1 MILVKENKEK
11 QRKVFKD
18 NDGYIKVWGDIKP
31 SWISQHVRLLREIA
45 PGTVEDYG
53 GNWIRYHEI
62 EGTVCNT
69 IEHTDDFIREIYR
82 FCLESIEQT
91 KPYVHGDWVL
101 SNIIKKPDNTFVLID
116 WDNIGIYPEKEYM
129 AKLHRDL
136 HSAFGDRFNEYNSTS
151 I

>member
-11 QRKVFKD
+11 NRKVFKD
-18 NDGYIKVWGDIKP
+18 IDGYIKVWGDIEP
-31 SWISQHVRLLREIA
+31 SWISHHVKLLREIT

-53 GNWIRYHEI
+53 GNWIRYYEI
-62 EGTVCNT
+62 EGIVCNT
-69 IEHTDDFIREIYR
+69 IEHTDDFIREIYG

-101 SNIIKKPDNTFVLID
+101 SNIIKKPDNTYTLID
-116 WDNIGIYPEKEYM
+116 WDNIGIYPEQEYID
-129 AKLHRDL
+129 KLHKDL
-136 HSAFGDRFNEYNSTS
+136 HSAFGDRFYDATG